1 MPLWKQLLLNL
12 YYHGSYPVRWWN
24 LRCAMADDRVPVAV
38 LFYHRIAHQRDNEW
52 TTSNR
57 TFTRQIRWLKKHFE
71 MISLAEA
78 QERIRRGCNRRPCV
92 SITFDDGYADNCHH
106 AIPLLVK
113 ERIPCT
119 YFVTLHNVL
128 SGEPFEHDVAVGR
141 PLLPN
146 SLEEL
151 RAMAAA
157 GIEIGTHTRTH
168 PDLGQLADRSRLH
181 DEVVESGRELADAVK
196 RPVRYFA
203 FPFGQRVNLNREA
216 FRIAREA
223 GFAGVCSAYGA
234 LNFPGGDPFHVQ
246 RVGVEDG
253 MIAMKN
259 RITGD
264 PRKRSIPPFD
274 YRSGESQLQKDTAC
288 GHIA

>member
-1 MPLWKQLLLNL
+1 MPIWKQLLLNL
-12 YYHGSYPVRWWN
+12 YYHGSRPVRWWN
-24 LRCAMADDRVPVAV
+24 LRCAVAEDRVPVAV
-38 LFYHRIAHQRDNEW
+38 LFYHRTARRRSNEW
-52 TTSNR
+52 TITNR

-71 MISLAEA
+71 IVSLAEA
-78 QERIRRGCNRRPCV
+78 QSRIRRGNRRPCV

-119 YFVTLHNVL
+119 YFVTLGNVL
-128 SGEPFEHDVAVGR
+128 SGEPFPHDVALGN

-157 GIEIGTHTRTH
+157 GIEIGAHTRTH
-168 PDLGQLADRSRLH
+168 PDLGKMTDSRQLH
-181 DEVVESGRELADAVK
+181 DEVVEAGRELADAVK
-196 RPVRYFA
+196 QPVRYFA
-203 FPFGQRVNLNREA
+203 FPFGQLPNLNREV

-223 GFAGVCSAYGA
+223 GYEGVCSAYGGVN
-234 LNFPGGDPFHVQ
+234 LPGGDPFHVQ
-246 RVGVEDG
+246 RIGVEDG

-259 RITGD
+259 RTTGD
-264 PRKRSIPPFD
+264 PRRRHIPTFD
-274 YRSGESQLQKDTAC
+274 YQSPESDTEKETTI
-288 GHIA
+288 GHFA